1 MFDDGEPSLEE
12 VFGNGT
18 PSMVSFGNG
27 DGNGLLSMAMSVDG
41 VPFAMTKLDGVASIT
56 LFFDKARFL
65 PHSPVDG
72 NAKLL

>member
-1 MFDDGEPSLEE
+1 MFDDGKPSLEE

-41 VPFAMTKLDGVASIT
+41 LPFAMTKLDGVASIT
-56 LFFDKARFL
+56 
-65 PHSPVDG
+65 
-72 NAKLL
+72 